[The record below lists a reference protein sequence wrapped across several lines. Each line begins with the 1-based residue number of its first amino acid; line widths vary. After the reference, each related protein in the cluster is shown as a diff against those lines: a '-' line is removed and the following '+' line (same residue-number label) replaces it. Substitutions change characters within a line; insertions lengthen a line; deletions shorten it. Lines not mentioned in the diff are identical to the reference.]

1 MSETDEGSTG
11 FELLD
16 EEPPVEA
23 NSSTPLVKPALLGT
37 RSSVAQGTLGTMQ
50 TGPMLTGVGGALQ
63 SGDLSTLQNTSTA
76 AGAGGLAQK
85 QMATV
90 AAEGTAAAQVF
101 ETGVQG
107 PVNKAGQRSQGNTTT
122 KGTQNNDGGQGDEGG
137 LLSPQ
142 LNTRRVWSSLQWGA
156 SLLSRVTEKATESV
170 NKVITTLDPQM
181 KPIIFSGGTLSI
193 VVASD
198 KNDKIMPIQ
207 DAFWD
212 VFGRATV
219 EGVKAQ
225 PSSMAAQ
232 PVGFTAGLK
241 AAEDRVHC
249 LRSAGDVDPDVPV
262 VAVEGF
268 VAELSTDRW
277 SELACVLL
285 QDRTRG
291 INLAL
296 YTQATPL
303 EDEWVIRMRED
314 TPPDYP
320 LSWCGFA
327 KTIGEVASDALHCP
341 KNAWHERHTGL
352 PRSALIYQAA
362 RSLAFI
368 YQQRLQAKQDELNQQ
383 LQQLAVTMAPEGCA
397 AQGVGGGTIQDKITA
412 TPTGSSAQ

>member
-1 MSETDEGSTG
+1 M
-11 FELLD
+11 LLVYD
-16 EEPPVEA
+16 AVRSLQLA
-23 NSSTPLVKPALLGT
+23 NGNGGQHTNARNCGRQYAGVSN
-37 RSSVAQGTLGTMQ
+37 SV
-50 TGPMLTGVGGALQ
+50 
-63 SGDLSTLQNTSTA
+63 
-76 AGAGGLAQK
+76 
-85 QMATV
+85 
-90 AAEGTAAAQVF
+90 
-101 ETGVQG
+101 VQG
-107 PVNKAGQRSQGNTTT
+107 PTGDGRAGQQQRIDNVSR
-122 KGTQNNDGGQGDEGG
+122 GTQRNPDEQSDEAG

-142 LNTRRVWSSLQWGA
+142 LNADMVWSGLQWGA

-193 VVASD
+193 VVASN
-198 KNDKIMPIQ
+198 KSDKIMPIQ

-241 AAEDRVHC
+241 AAEDRVQC
-249 LRSAGDVDPDVPV
+249 LRTAGEVDPDVPV

-277 SELACVLL
+277 SELSCVLL
-285 QDRTRG
+285 QDRARG
-291 INLAL
+291 INLSL

-303 EDEWVIRMRED
+303 EDEWLVRMRED

-327 KTIGEVASDALHCP
+327 KTIGEVASNALHCAR
-341 KNAWHERHTGL
+341 NEWHERHTGM
-352 PRSALIYQAA
+352 PRSTLIYQAA
-362 RSLAFI
+362 RSLAYI
-368 YQQRLQAKQDELNQQ
+368 YQQRLQAKQDELEQQ
-383 LQQLAVTMAPEGCA
+383 QINSASGHISATGGVVASGPCA
-397 AQGVGGGTIQDKITA
+397 DSKVQDRNVIAGTA
-412 TPTGSSAQ
+412 ASGL